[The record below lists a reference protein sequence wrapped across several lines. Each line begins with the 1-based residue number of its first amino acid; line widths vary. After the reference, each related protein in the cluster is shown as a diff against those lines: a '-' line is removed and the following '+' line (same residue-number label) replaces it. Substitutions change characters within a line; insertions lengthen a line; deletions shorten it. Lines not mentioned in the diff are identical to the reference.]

1 MIKFLFVVY
10 AITIAF
16 IGSKNVGMMIFG
28 LMIYFS
34 MCVVLLMEASRRYRD
49 FEKRVR
55 EKING

>member
-1 MIKFLFVVY
+1 MIKFLFIAY

-34 MCVVLLMEASRRYRD
+34 MCVVLLMEASRRHRA
-49 FEKRVR
+49 FEKRIR